1 MRLRSQQAHVS
12 AARLVTSAAA
22 HNRTAW
28 AAGTDAVDTEEEQY
42 PFDHTQPYSQ
52 RLLSQH
58 PEEFR
63 LLEEQNQALTYDE
76 LLDARCGRS
85 TMQS

>member
-28 AAGTDAVDTEEEQY
+28 AAGTDAVDTEEEQH
-42 PFDHTQPYSQ
+42 PFDHTQYSQ

-63 LLEEQNQALTYDE
+63 HLEEQNQALTCDE

-85 TMQS
+85 TTQS